1 MHEPSHRTPGP
12 MDQDSEVIISISSGS
27 SATPSKSTSMG
38 QASSVA
44 RSGSKGAAFSGR
56 VGARETAQM
65 GIVLS
70 GGAEGDAQVSQA
82 KRSRKPKYVMTDLPF
97 PAVDKDN
104 YMEMWRKTFIPSLL
118 SWAGQQADPFGTNGR
133 MRGPVSV
140 IWSTTFPDV
149 LLEERGLEIVL
160 TVAENALNNWRSEIG
175 KAGHRAIVDMWLED
189 PASFNDA
196 EARAQYI
203 KMELEGLRFIY
214 KYPDAE
220 GARAAF
226 CSNLISKILPL
237 ANMQFGALALATAA
251 VERGLTLFTTGEDV
265 TAREREHKKAKVNP
279 REWSFSDNPWGKK
292 ARMWAGST
300 QRLDEDHWHK
310 VVNDACAYIPEGEQ
324 IAEGDCAEGG
334 DEYEVDLRSCVAL
347 NCRRDLILVISND
360 NACLIRT

>member
-12 MDQDSEVIISISSGS
+12 MDQDSE
-27 SATPSKSTSMG
+27 PSKSTSMG

-56 VGARETAQM
+56 RGDLT
-65 GIVLS
+65 S
-70 GGAEGDAQVSQA
+70 GSKGDAQVSQA

-160 TVAENALNNWRSEIG
+160 TVA
-175 KAGHRAIVDMWLED
+175 GHRAIVDMWLED

-226 CSNLISKILPL
+226 CSNLISKVFSVHLRKILPL

-265 TAREREHKKAKVNP
+265 TAREREKRRARASGEHKKAKVNP

-347 NCRRDLILVISND
+347 N
-360 NACLIRT
+360 